1 MSNNSVTTTMKGFR
15 VEDITFRG
23 ARRQCEIE
31 KEIEHEEEEE
41 VEVKA
46 PVSLTPEKVKSFLK
60 QKISVAKDSNE
71 KRVYSQT
78 IRWIDELSETRKK
91 LFSLEARYEVKEADE
106 NVNEE

>member
-1 MSNNSVTTTMKGFR
+1 MSNNSVTTTTKGFR

-31 KEIEHEEEEE
+31 NEIEHEEEEE

-60 QKISVAKDSNE
+60 QKISVSKDSNE
-71 KRVYSQT
+71 KRVYSQI

-91 LFSLEARYEVKEADE
+91 LCSLEARYEVKEADE